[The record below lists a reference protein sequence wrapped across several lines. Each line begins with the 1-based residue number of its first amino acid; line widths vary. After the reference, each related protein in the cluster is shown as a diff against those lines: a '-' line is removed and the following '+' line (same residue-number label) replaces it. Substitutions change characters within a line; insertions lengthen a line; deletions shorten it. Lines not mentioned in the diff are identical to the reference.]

1 MNEKTFL
8 CLYIVFMKQ
17 FFDNTDNI
25 DMIKEI
31 WNKKL
36 EEKEECYFELEMEIK
51 NKIIKNWIDI
61 FEKNKII

>member
-1 MNEKTFL
+1 
-8 CLYIVFMKQ
+8 MKQ

>member
-1 MNEKTFL
+1 
-8 CLYIVFMKQ
+8 MKQ

-25 DMIKEI
+25 DMVKEI

-36 EEKEECYFELEMEIK
+36 EEKEEYYFGLEMEIK